1 MALQR
6 GLLDEEDEALF
17 LRWFHRMG
25 IQRHLKVAGIFAR
38 LSHRD
43 GKHRYLDDIPLTL
56 KYLVSALEEDDE
68 LGDLYQLVVS
78 RLN

>member
-1 MALQR
+1 MTWLYNQACLKN
-6 GLLDEEDEALF
+6 EDEQQF

-43 GKHRYLDDIPLTL
+43 GKNRYLDDIP
-56 KYLVSALEEDDE
+56 SNAEIPDFCPQE
-68 LGDLYQLVVS
+68 
-78 RLN
+78 RR